1 MSIIVEIIL
10 QAEKGIEILM
20 FFFTKLEERED
31 VQDLGVNGRVI
42 LKRNLKKWSE
52 NEFIRVA

>member
-42 LKRNLKKWSE
+42 LKRNLKK
-52 NEFIRVA
+52 